1 MWNTY
6 LVNIYRTAVVI
17 TERNV
22 KFGFFS
28 VFVQSRVLC
37 SEVPSIKKRL
47 VEDQSALNKL
57 YSFLEQ
63 DQPLNPLLTS
73 FFCKTF
79 GSLIS
84 KQVEQDWF
92 SYQSVC
98 LQILEFVKNKEG
110 FLRSI
115 LQHFDTTVIMDLLL
129 CFATNIEDKDLKLNL
144 LEVSL
149 FENRARNVS
158 FDTKFTT

>member
-6 LVNIYRTAVVI
+6 LVNIFLHVLVI
-17 TERNV
+17 RDWDE
-22 KFGFFS
+22 FCF
-28 VFVQSRVLC
+28 RVCFC

-79 GSLIS
+79 GCLIS
-84 KQVEQDWF
+84 KQMEQDWF

-115 LQHFDTTVIMDLLL
+115 LHHFDTTVIMDLLL

-144 LEVSL
+144 LEVSHPQNSL
-149 FENRARNVS
+149 EQIIKPFKLSSGWTNRI
-158 FDTKFTT
+158 